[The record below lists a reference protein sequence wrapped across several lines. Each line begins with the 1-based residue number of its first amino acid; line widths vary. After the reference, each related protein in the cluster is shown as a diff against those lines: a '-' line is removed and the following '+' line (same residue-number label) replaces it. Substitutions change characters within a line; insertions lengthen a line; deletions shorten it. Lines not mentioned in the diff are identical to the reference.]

1 MNRGRRILLICVF
14 VAVITVRPLMS
25 AINVDS
31 IVTVRISDKN
41 NDWLEFTIRQT
52 AIPNDYVIRELLCT
66 IEMTTKENRR
76 VQKTFQLTKF
86 RPFFRQ

>member
-1 MNRGRRILLICVF
+1 
-14 VAVITVRPLMS
+14 MS

>member
-1 MNRGRRILLICVF
+1 VNRGRRILLICVF